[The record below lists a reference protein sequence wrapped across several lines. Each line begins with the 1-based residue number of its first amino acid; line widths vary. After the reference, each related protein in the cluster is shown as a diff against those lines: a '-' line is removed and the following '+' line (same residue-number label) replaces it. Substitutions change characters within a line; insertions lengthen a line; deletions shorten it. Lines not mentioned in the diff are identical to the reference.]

1 MAYPSIRSSI
11 TSAVTDTNGS
21 TIACT
26 HPTGLTVGDLM
37 VLFVST
43 FDPSGDGS
51 ITTPSGWTLQEKA
64 EELNDYVFV
73 AYKKIA
79 LSGDVSAGST
89 TVTFTAGTVD
99 KSGYAMFAITGAAV
113 GNEITVSEAD
123 DIASSSAV
131 TTLNV
136 TTALT
141 PVVPETLV
149 LSAFQIVDFDLSAVL
164 TASAFTLTPTSTMT
178 ERVDVGD
185 RDVRSDGFSLFIA
198 SAEYAGTTEITSR
211 SVTFSESVD
220 PGASLSIILFV
231 NATVDATGT
240 NALLQVSPTQFSQ
253 AGVAGTTGTNTLHS
267 VSPTM
272 FAQSG
277 NGQRGTPW
285 TNPNKPATNWNNL
298 PK

>member
-11 TSAVTDTNGS
+11 TSAVTDTDGS
-21 TIACT
+21 TIVCT

-43 FDPSGDGS
+43 FDPGSDGS

-64 EELNDYVFV
+64 EEGSAHEFA

-89 TVTFTAGTVD
+89 TVTFTDGTVD
-99 KSGYAMFAITGAAV
+99 KSGYAMFAIIGAAV

-123 DIASSSAV
+123 DIASGSPVS
-131 TTLNV
+131 TINV

-141 PVVPETLV
+141 PAVPETLV
-149 LSAFQIVDFDLSAVL
+149 LSAFQMVDFSLSAVL

-178 ERVDVGD
+178 ERVDVGV
-185 RDVRSDGFSLFIA
+185 RDLASDGFSLFIA

-220 PGASLSIILFV
+220 PGVSLSIILFI
-231 NATVDATGT
+231 NAPVDATGT
-240 NALLQVSPTQFSQ
+240 NALLQVSPTQFTQ
-253 AGVAGTTGTNTLHS
+253 AGVAGTTGTNVLLE
-267 VSPTM
+267 PIPDM
-272 FAQSG
+272 FSQSG
-277 NGQRGTPW
+277 RGETPTVW
-285 TNPNKPATNWNNL
+285 TPEVKTPATWA
-298 PK
+298 PEIK

>member
-11 TSAVTDTNGS
+11 PADTEINSGNIS
-21 TIACT
+21 CT

-51 ITTPSGWTLQEKA
+51 ITTPSGWTLQTKA
-64 EELNDYVFV
+64 EATNDYVFA
-73 AYKKIA
+73 AYKKTA
-79 LSGDVSAGST
+79 VSGDVSAGST

-99 KSGYAMFAITGAAV
+99 KSGYGMFAITGAAV